1 VAWEG
6 GGVSADLLPLFPLN
20 TVLFPGVPLPL
31 HVFEE
36 RYRILLDELV
46 EGPGPRRF
54 GVVALRHG
62 LEAGEDF
69 DRDSLH
75 DVGCVA
81 ELRRVDK
88 YADGRFDVV
97 TFGGPRFVL
106 HGVDDSRPYLRGT
119 VDYLPDELGEVG
131 TLTERVVAEFG
142 TYCVAV
148 GESTGKP
155 FAEPA
160 LPEDDAALVSWVVAA
175 AMRLD
180 LPEKQAL
187 LVVPDAATR
196 LRRELSLLRRETALL
211 NAAPDDVPSE
221 GPFSLN

>member
-1 VAWEG
+1 VT
-6 GGVSADLLPLFPLN
+6 ADLLPLFPLN

-36 RYRILLDELV
+36 RYRILVGELV
-46 EGPGPRRF
+46 EGTGPRRL

-62 LEAGEDF
+62 LEAGEEHA
-69 DRDSLH
+69 RDALH

-81 ELRRVDK
+81 ELRRIDQ
-88 YADGRFDVV
+88 YADGRYDVV
-97 TFGGPRFVL
+97 TFGGPRFL
-106 HGVDDSRPYLRGT
+106 LLDVDDSRPYLRAT
-119 VDYLPDELGEVG
+119 VEYVADTVGEPG
-131 TLTERVVAEFG
+131 GLTAAVVAAFAG
-142 TYCVAV
+142 YCDAVA
-148 GESTGKP
+148 GSTGGQV
-155 FAEPA
+155 AEPV
-160 LPEDDAALVSWVVAA
+160 LPEDDPALVSWVVAA

-187 LVVPDAATR
+187 LTIPDAATR

-211 NAAPDDVPSE
+211 NATPAEIPTE

>member
-1 VAWEG
+1 VGA
-6 GGVSADLLPLFPLN
+6 VSADLLPLFPLN

-46 EGPGPRRF
+46 EGTGPRRF

-62 LEAGEDF
+62 LEAGEEHA
-69 DRDSLH
+69 RESLH

-106 HGVDDSRPYLRGT
+106 HDVDDGRPYLRGT
-119 VDYLPDELGEVG
+119 VTYLPEELGEPG
-131 TLTERVVAEFG
+131 GLTAAVVAAFTG
-142 TYCVAV
+142 YCNAVAD
-148 GESTGKP
+148 STGNDV
-155 FAEPA
+155 AEPA
-160 LPEDDAALVSWVVAA
+160 LPEDDPALVSWVVAA

-196 LRRELSLLRRETALL
+196 LRRELTLLRRETALL
-211 NAAPDDVPSE
+211 NAAPDEVPTE

>member
-1 VAWEG
+1 
-6 GGVSADLLPLFPLN
+6 VSADLLPLFPLN

-36 RYRILLDELV
+36 RYRMLLGELV
-46 EGPGPRRF
+46 EGTGPRRF
-54 GVVALRHG
+54 GVVALRQG

-69 DRDSLH
+69 ERDSLH

-88 YADGRFDVV
+88 YADGRYDVV
-97 TFGGPRFVL
+97 TFGGPRFRL
-106 HGVDDSRPYLRGT
+106 RDVDDSLPYLRAT
-119 VDYLPDELGEVG
+119 VDYLPDELGEPG
-131 TLTERVVAEFG
+131 GLTATVVREFA
-142 TYCVAV
+142 TYCRAVAD
-148 GESTGKP
+148 STGRDV
-155 FAEPA
+155 AEPA
-160 LPEDDAALVSWVVAA
+160 LPEDDPGLVSWVVAA

-187 LVVPDAATR
+187 LVIPDAATR
-196 LRRELSLLRRETALL
+196 LRRELSMLRREVALL
-211 NAAPDDVPSE
+211 HAAPSEIPTE

>member
-1 VAWEG
+1 M
-6 GGVSADLLPLFPLN
+6 SADLLPLFPLN

-36 RYRILLDELV
+36 RYRILMGELV
-46 EGPGPRRF
+46 EGTAPRRF

-69 DRDSLH
+69 AREALH

-81 ELRRVDK
+81 ELRRVDR

-97 TFGGPRFVL
+97 TFGGPRFAL
-106 HGVDDSRPYLRGT
+106 REVDDTRPYLRGT
-119 VDYLPDELGEVG
+119 VDYLADELGEPG
-131 TLTERVVAEFG
+131 GLTAAVVTAFAA
-142 TYCVAV
+142 YCDAV
-148 GESTGKP
+148 GDATGKDV
-155 FAEPA
+155 AEPA
-160 LPEDDAALVSWVVAA
+160 LPEEDPALVSWVVAA

-180 LPEKQAL
+180 LPEKQSL
-187 LVVPDAATR
+187 LTVPDAATR

-211 NAAPDDVPSE
+211 AASPDEVPTE

>member
-1 VAWEG
+1 M
-6 GGVSADLLPLFPLN
+6 SADLLPLFPLN

-36 RYRILLDELV
+36 RYRILVGELV
-46 EGPGPRRF
+46 DGPGPRRF

-62 LEAGEDF
+62 LEAGEEYE
-69 DRDSLH
+69 RDALH

-81 ELRRVDK
+81 ELRRVDA
-88 YADGRFDVV
+88 YADGRYDVV
-97 TFGGPRFVL
+97 TFGGPRFRL
-106 HGVDDSRPYLRGT
+106 LDVDDARPYLRAT
-119 VDYLPDELGEVG
+119 VDYLADPLGEPG
-131 TLTERVVAEFG
+131 GLTAAVVTAFSG
-142 TYCVAV
+142 YCAAVAS
-148 GESTGKP
+148 STGTDV
-155 FAEPA
+155 AEPA
-160 LPEDDAALVSWVVAA
+160 LPEDDPALVSWVVAA

-187 LVVPDAATR
+187 LAVDDAATR

-211 NAAPDDVPSE
+211 NAAPAEVPTE

>member
-1 VAWEG
+1 M
-6 GGVSADLLPLFPLN
+6 SADLLPLFPLN
-20 TVLFPGVPLPL
+20 TVLYPGVPLPL

-36 RYRILLDELV
+36 RYRILLEELV
-46 EGPGPRRF
+46 EGTAPRRF

-69 DRDSLH
+69 ERDALH

-81 ELRRVDK
+81 ELRRVDR

-97 TFGGPRFVL
+97 TFGGPRFRL
-106 HGVDDSRPYLRGT
+106 GDVDDSRPYLRGS
-119 VDYLPDELGEVG
+119 VDYLADEVG
-131 TLTERVVAEFG
+131 EPGGLTAAVVAAFAR
-142 TYCVAV
+142 YCEAV
-148 GESTGKP
+148 SDSTGQDV
-155 FAEPA
+155 AEPA
-160 LPEDDAALVSWVVAA
+160 LPEDDPALVSWVVAA
-175 AMRLD
+175 ATRLD

-196 LRRELSLLRRETALL
+196 LRRELSLLRREIALL
-211 NAAPDDVPSE
+211 GAAPSDIPTE

>member
-1 VAWEG
+1 VTAE
-6 GGVSADLLPLFPLN
+6 LLPLFPLN

-36 RYRILLDELV
+36 RYRILLQELV
-46 EGPGPRRF
+46 EGTGPRRF

-62 LEAGEDF
+62 LEAGEEF
-69 DRDSLH
+69 DRSSLH

-81 ELRRVDK
+81 ELRRVDQ
-88 YADGRFDVV
+88 YADGRYDVV
-97 TFGGPRFVL
+97 TFGGPRFEL
-106 HGVDDSRPYLRGT
+106 REVDDARPYLRAY
-119 VDYLPDELGEVG
+119 VDYLPDPLGEPG
-131 TLTERVVAEFG
+131 NLTAAVVREFG
-142 TYCVAV
+142 TYCAAVAD
-148 GESTGKP
+148 STGRDV
-155 FAEPA
+155 AEPA
-160 LPEDDAALVSWVVAA
+160 LPEDDPALVSWVVAA

-180 LPEKQAL
+180 LPEKQEL

-211 NAAPDDVPSE
+211 NAAPDDVPTE

>member
-1 VAWEG
+1 M
-6 GGVSADLLPLFPLN
+6 SADLLPLFPLN
-20 TVLFPGVPLPL
+20 TVLYPGVPLPL

-36 RYRILLDELV
+36 RYRILLGELV
-46 EGPGPRRF
+46 EGVGPRRF

-69 DRDSLH
+69 ERSALH
-75 DVGCVA
+75 DLGCVA
-81 ELRRVDK
+81 ELRRVDR
-88 YADGRFDVV
+88 YADGRYDVV
-97 TFGGPRFVL
+97 TFGGPRFRL
-106 HGVDDSRPYLRGT
+106 LDVDDSRPYLRGT
-119 VDYLPDELGEVG
+119 VEYVPDE
-131 TLTERVVAEFG
+131 
-142 TYCVAV
+142 V
-148 GESTGKP
+148 GEPGGLTAAVVRAFAGYCEAVAGSTGKDV
-155 FAEPA
+155 AEPA

-187 LVVPDAATR
+187 LAIPDAAAR

-211 NAAPDDVPSE
+211 QAAPDEVPSE